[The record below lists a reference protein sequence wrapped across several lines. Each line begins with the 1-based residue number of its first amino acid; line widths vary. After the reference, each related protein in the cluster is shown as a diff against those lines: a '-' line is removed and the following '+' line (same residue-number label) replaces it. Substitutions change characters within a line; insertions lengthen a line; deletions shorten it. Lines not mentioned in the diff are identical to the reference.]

1 MLNAWLRRFWVWC
14 LAAVW
19 QFQAEHSRQSVSG
32 FGRHL
37 GVQVAGQSGAFIG
50 VFYSCSVL
58 VPSAMDEAGATYQEW
73 HSAWVP
79 Q

>member
-1 MLNAWLRRFWVWC
+1 

-37 GVQVAGQSGAFIG
+37 GVQVAGQSGALIR
-50 VFYSCSVL
+50 VFCQFGVL
-58 VPSAMDEAGATYQEW
+58 VPSAIGLAGATYREW
-73 HSAWVP
+73 AFSLGAAIKCRVTGI
-79 Q
+79 